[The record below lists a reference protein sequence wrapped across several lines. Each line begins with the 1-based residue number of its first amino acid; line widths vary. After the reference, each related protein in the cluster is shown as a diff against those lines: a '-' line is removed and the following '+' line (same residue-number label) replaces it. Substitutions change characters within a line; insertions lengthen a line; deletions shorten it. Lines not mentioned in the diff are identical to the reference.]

1 MSNIFL
7 SEIECRKDGNKK
19 NSFKGILLNK
29 CLDEFNKKNLYNDWN
44 VEKKEFDG
52 KKTTF
57 TESERLEKEEEL
69 EFRRMKIK
77 KQVLGNIRFIGELFK
92 IGMLRV
98 KVMRDCIESL
108 DEEDHEAVC
117 KLFNTIGSTIDTAKV
132 EAYIDIYFSKIT
144 HFSEDMSLNARSRF
158 LYQDL
163 IDLRRNRWKA
173 RRQEETA
180 KTLDEIKKDFE
191 REERKKERESQMAN
205 NYGGYRGNRDNRD
218 SRRGGQ
224 NRGDNRRGDD
234 YRNDGRDDRDNRRG
248 YPSGNRNRST
258 KDRVEPKIDKDG
270 FTEVAKGA
278 GTNFKYGSTPKILSR
293 DSKSGTSR
301 DNKSARSGDRQSQQQ
316 HQKKPPIAEP
326 APPPKPVAEP
336 MNEDKLKL
344 RAKNMRNE
352 YMQENNQE
360 ELILSMD
367 DLKASPNAG
376 HVIVQASLDTAID
389 CKEADRE
396 AIVAILSIRTGI
408 IN

>member
-1 MSNIFL
+1 MYEIRDYLINPRRILSSKLLKVPPTEDGEVQGGEGASSHNIVYRWSNDVSTDDTEIIGPFESTEDCLEAAIDADNCPEPQKREKEMALHSVKIYAGQFVKILHDKEVPDEYYTVFFPVSKAEEVGQQMSNIFL

-29 CLDEFNKKNLYNDWN
+29 CQDEFNKKNLYNDWN

-108 DEEDHEAVC
+108 LKLNQEKDANNKVTGNIVSTDEDMDEEDHEAVC

-173 RRQEETA
+173 RR
-180 KTLDEIKKDFE
+180 
-191 REERKKERESQMAN
+191 
-205 NYGGYRGNRDNRD
+205 
-218 SRRGGQ
+218 
-224 NRGDNRRGDD
+224 
-234 YRNDGRDDRDNRRG
+234 
-248 YPSGNRNRST
+248 
-258 KDRVEPKIDKDG
+258 
-270 FTEVAKGA
+270 
-278 GTNFKYGSTPKILSR
+278 
-293 DSKSGTSR
+293 
-301 DNKSARSGDRQSQQQ
+301 
-316 HQKKPPIAEP
+316 
-326 APPPKPVAEP
+326 
-336 MNEDKLKL
+336 
-344 RAKNMRNE
+344 
-352 YMQENNQE
+352 
-360 ELILSMD
+360 
-367 DLKASPNAG
+367 
-376 HVIVQASLDTAID
+376 
-389 CKEADRE
+389 
-396 AIVAILSIRTGI
+396 
-408 IN
+408 

>member
-1 MSNIFL
+1 MSKILHDKEVPDEYYTVFFPVSKAEEVGQQMSNIFL

-29 CLDEFNKKNLYNDWN
+29 CLDEFNKKNLYNDWK

-117 KLFNTIGSTIDTAKV
+117 KLFNTIGSTIDTPKV

-173 RRQEETA
+173 RR
-180 KTLDEIKKDFE
+180 
-191 REERKKERESQMAN
+191 
-205 NYGGYRGNRDNRD
+205 
-218 SRRGGQ
+218 
-224 NRGDNRRGDD
+224 
-234 YRNDGRDDRDNRRG
+234 
-248 YPSGNRNRST
+248 
-258 KDRVEPKIDKDG
+258 
-270 FTEVAKGA
+270 
-278 GTNFKYGSTPKILSR
+278 
-293 DSKSGTSR
+293 
-301 DNKSARSGDRQSQQQ
+301 
-316 HQKKPPIAEP
+316 
-326 APPPKPVAEP
+326 
-336 MNEDKLKL
+336 
-344 RAKNMRNE
+344 
-352 YMQENNQE
+352 
-360 ELILSMD
+360 
-367 DLKASPNAG
+367 
-376 HVIVQASLDTAID
+376 
-389 CKEADRE
+389 
-396 AIVAILSIRTGI
+396 
-408 IN
+408 